1 MSALQYILCIFSIW
15 LCFQYFAIFTFLS
28 EFFTNFAIVLPNDII
43 FAGTWLLT
51 MWHELVGHSGRV
63 IILKHSEKPAKHH
76 IDETMSKQ
84 TSVYLLSEEVEHF
97 KDKHLT
103 PYVEK
108 WGKGGLKMDLNLRP
122 PSVWSVTLTFSAS
135 TIINNASNDIG
146 RNIKAY
152 KSLNTSVFCINMGN
166 NPSHWNCSHWIRHL
180 PDFCYIWCW
189 HVSVH
194 YSLYCQWSSFEI
206 NGGDTEVSCRGC
218 SLFSVSV
225 SCCN

>member
-1 MSALQYILCIFSIW
+1 
-15 LCFQYFAIFTFLS
+15 
-28 EFFTNFAIVLPNDII
+28 
-43 FAGTWLLT
+43 
-51 MWHELVGHSGRV
+51 
-63 IILKHSEKPAKHH
+63 
-76 IDETMSKQ
+76 
-84 TSVYLLSEEVEHF
+84 
-97 KDKHLT
+97 
-103 PYVEK
+103 
-108 WGKGGLKMDLNLRP
+108 MDLNLRP

-135 TIINNASNDIG
+135 TIMNNASNYIG

-166 NPSHWNCSHWIRHL
+166 NPSHWNCSHWIRYS

-225 SCCN
+225 SCCNYNFSWSGTNVGVIVYNVGGMTLACNVMLLFGRLSSAV